1 MQQQADQEAVDSQH
15 GAAWLEA
22 VGVAA
27 LTVVAAVLLF
37 LLHLYA
43 KPFLE
48 HWGLPPD
55 AANFI
60 AIASHELAMACGIA
74 AALTLSVEYLT
85 QRRHTRLE
93 KRFEIAFDSFSSA
106 IARDVLRATVAK
118 HLPDSVISQLESHVF
133 YRSLYRDRCSVSY
146 YLRPE
151 TKEDGSSFVSW
162 TQHQVFSIVN
172 KTSKE
177 QNSNLIVAFSTL
189 PEFAAHCRVEEIKI
203 DGVIQPIA
211 GGDVERRHD
220 GLVYTYPK
228 ELKIPAG
235 SSRKVEVSNLAAGPS
250 ENWETFM
257 TSLPVD
263 YLEVT
268 INRDQKR
275 FDIVPAS
282 LHPDDPKEEENN
294 SSLEKWSLKGV
305 LPGQGLMFAWRLKP
319 PPAKA

>member
-1 MQQQADQEAVDSQH
+1 
-15 GAAWLEA
+15 
-22 VGVAA
+22 
-27 LTVVAAVLLF
+27 
-37 LLHLYA
+37 
-43 KPFLE
+43 
-48 HWGLPPD
+48 
-55 AANFI
+55 
-60 AIASHELAMACGIA
+60 
-74 AALTLSVEYLT
+74 LSVEYLT

-93 KRFEIAFDSFSSA
+93 RRFEVSFDSFSSA

-133 YRSLYRDRCSVSY
+133 DRSLYRDRCSVTY
-146 YLRPE
+146 ILRPE
-151 TKEDGSSFVSW
+151 TKDDGSPFVSW

-177 QNSNLIVAFSTL
+177 QTSNLIVAFSTL
-189 PEFAAHCRVEEIKI
+189 PEFARHCRVEEIKI

-211 GGDVERRHD
+211 DGDVLQRND
-220 GLVYTYPK
+220 GLVYTYP
-228 ELKIPAG
+228 EPLKIPPG

-263 YLEVT
+263 YLEMT

-282 LHPDDPKEEENN
+282 LHPDDPKEEESN
-294 SSLEKWSLKGV
+294 SAMVKWSLKGV

-319 PPAKA
+319 PSAKV